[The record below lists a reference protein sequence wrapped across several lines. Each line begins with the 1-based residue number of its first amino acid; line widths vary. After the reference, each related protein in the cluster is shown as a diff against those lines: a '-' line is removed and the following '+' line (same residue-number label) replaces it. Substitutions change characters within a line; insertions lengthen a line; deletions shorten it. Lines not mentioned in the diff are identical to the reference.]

1 MSVEL
6 FESVRNRL
14 TTSEEPLG
22 FSGGIGF
29 VVGSVLFFLG
39 SAVLTRSGIPGASTP
54 TPWILSHY
62 LWIAATATVF
72 AGTVSVVARNSDAR
86 GVADYLSLAAFGAA
100 VLHALQWTA
109 WVYVDVKAYSLGAH
123 EALLEPLLH
132 PFGTAHMLM
141 FAVLVG
147 GGVASLAWSYRAS
160 GRTHPLVAVLGVT
173 VGVAAV
179 GAASVSLLSFAGVR
193 TPLSLATILLIAANF
208 AWLFAFGTSVLRGEI
223 GG

>member
-14 TTSEEPLG
+14 TTNKKVLG
-22 FSGGIGF
+22 FSDGIGY

-86 GVADYLSLAAFGAA
+86 GVAGYLSLAAFGAA

-109 WVYVDVKAYSLGAH
+109 WVYVDVKAYTVGAH

-132 PFGTAHMLM
+132 PFGSAHMLM

-147 GGVASLAWSYRAS
+147 GGVASLAWSHRS
-160 GRTHPLVAVLGVT
+160 SWRTHPLVDASGVV
-173 VGVAAV
+173 VGVSAV
-179 GAASVSLLSFAGVR
+179 GAASASLLSFAGVR
-193 TPLSLATILLIAANF
+193 SPLGLATILLIAVNF
-208 AWLFAFGTSVLRGEI
+208 AWIFVHGTNVLRGES
-223 GG
+223 GE